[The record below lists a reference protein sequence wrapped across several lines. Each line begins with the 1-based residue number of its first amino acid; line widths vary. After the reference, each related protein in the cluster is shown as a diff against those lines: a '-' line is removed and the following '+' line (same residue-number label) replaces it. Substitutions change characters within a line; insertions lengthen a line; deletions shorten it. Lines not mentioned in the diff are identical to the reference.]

1 VRVAGFSPI
10 CGLSPVPGAL
20 IMSVSKESLAQ
31 HAATAASLSAVLRA
45 MVSHRGVQAA
55 VALWVVGNLVATR
68 ESNA

>member
-1 VRVAGFSPI
+1 
-10 CGLSPVPGAL
+10 
-20 IMSVSKESLAQ
+20 MSVSKESLAQ